1 MFPTVNH
8 DKDWS
13 FFAYILLSRWLV
25 NGEFQLFV
33 YYLSLVLF
41 AMIQQNHIHPASD
54 SVFAVLHSRKVW
66 RTCEQMNVYEK
77 EIHQYDFGDE
87 ETKFVLGK
95 RLHLNWLCLFVLFC
109 FVLFFS
115 RKGHKQVLC
124 VSSHLKTFDKAKS
137 GGCKKLQNHATN
149 SYAGFSERE
158 TL

>member
-41 AMIQQNHIHPASD
+41 AVIQQNHIHPASD

-109 FVLFFS
+109 FFFS
-115 RKGHKQVLC
+115 RKDINRFS
-124 VSSHLKTFDKAKS
+124 VSALIWKTFDKAKS

>member
-41 AMIQQNHIHPASD
+41 AVIQQNHIHPASD

-66 RTCEQMNVYEK
+66 HTCEQMNVYEK

-95 RLHLNWLCLFVLFC
+95 RLHLNWLCLFC
-109 FVLFFS
+109 FVLFFFS

-124 VSSHLKTFDKAKS
+124 VSSHLKNLWQ
-137 GGCKKLQNHATN
+137 GEIWWLQNHATN